1 MDHATVIP
9 RAVQVISTGRGV
21 IGGSTVGGEAKF
33 PSTLL
38 SGQQGD
44 TIGDMLAA
52 RHEGAM
58 QRSAAAAQAWA
69 QIKWRD
75 VPTRST
81 SDGAVIPH
89 GACCDGKKAHK
100 AELTAHST
108 ASSTADAAGYDA
120 CTVHVGGGADEWT
133 CKRML
138 TVHGTN
144 TKCVYGA
151 FGATFHQQLYPA
163 PAASRTNKDDRQSWS
178 FAGSFGSEASMT
190 LEDAPGAADFNLAF
204 ECDHDRDTTVQR
216 RDST

>member
-1 MDHATVIP
+1 V
-9 RAVQVISTGRGV
+9 RAHG
-21 IGGSTVGGEAKF
+21 
-33 PSTLL
+33 

-44 TIGDMLAA
+44 SIGDMLAA

-75 VPTRST
+75 VPTRSD
-81 SDGAVIPH
+81 SAVIPH
-89 GACCDGKKAHK
+89 GACCDGKKARE
-100 AELTAHST
+100 AELTARST

-120 CTVHVGGGADEWT
+120 CTAHVGGGADEWT

-138 TVHGTN
+138 TVHGTH

-151 FGATFHQQLYPA
+151 LGATFHQQLYPA
-163 PAASRTNKDDRQSWS
+163 LAASRTDKDDRQSWS
-178 FAGSFGSEASMT
+178 SASSFGSEASMT

-216 RDST
+216 RDSTYVCS